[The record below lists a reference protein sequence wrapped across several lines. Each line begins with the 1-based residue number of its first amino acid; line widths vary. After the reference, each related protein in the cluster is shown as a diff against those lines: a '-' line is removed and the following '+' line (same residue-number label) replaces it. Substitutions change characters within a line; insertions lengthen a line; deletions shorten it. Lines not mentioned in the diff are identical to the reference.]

1 MRHKELAMK
10 RTMFAVAAVAAILIP
25 AAGPTL
31 AATKVFL
38 LGGQSNM
45 DGLGNFGGGTNNS
58 VYYPPDPLL
67 PTSPYYP
74 PQTNVHFWNGSG
86 WVALQKGFGY
96 QGTGFGPELSFG
108 YRIKQLYPN
117 DEIYLV
123 KWGISGSSL
132 ATDWNPDVPGGKMC
146 YELQVAGRHGADESP
161 QLKPLARRVRHALDA
176 GRVGHDARRRR
187 GGL

>member
-1 MRHKELAMK
+1 MK
-10 RTMFAVAAVAAILIP
+10 RTLLGVAAVAAILILAP
-25 AAGPTL
+25 DPTL

-45 DGLGNFGGGTNNS
+45 DGLGNFTGGTNS
-58 VYYPPDPLL
+58 GVYYPPDPL
-67 PTSPYYP
+67 PTTSPYYP

-123 KWGISGSSL
+123 KWGISGTSLERTGIPTCPADRGATRTSS
-132 ATDWNPDVPGGKMC
+132 
-146 YELQVAGRHGADESP
+146 HGP
-161 QLKPLARRVRHALDA
+161 TRR
-176 GRVGHDARRRR
+176 
-187 GGL
+187 